1 MFITR
6 ETRCQRAAE
15 QREGKRAGAAG
26 QRRGSQSGAFGLG
39 RTSTGS
45 RREPQG
51 AGGSRREP
59 QGAEGSRREAGDP
72 PGAEHTGLKRLK
84 EHEITKYKFNTSDEL
99 ESFPSGKH

>member
-15 QREGKRAGAAG
+15 QGAGKRAGAVGSDAG
-26 QRRGSQSGAFGLG
+26 TRAAPSGWDARRPGAAGG
-39 RTSTGS
+39 
-45 RREPQG
+45 RREP
-51 AGGSRREP
+51 
-59 QGAEGSRREAGDP
+59 GDP

-84 EHEITKYKFNTSDEL
+84 EHEIKKYKFNTSDEL